1 MTCTTPLAAPQAG
14 GVSPHTPA
22 RRARSLILERLRARV
37 AGIEA
42 APNLIAPNLIAPNL
56 IAPNLIAP
64 NLIAPGR
71 LSAPDGRTAP
81 VPAQDWGLGLA
92 EIDRHLPLAGLAAD
106 GVHEIAPAA
115 YGDMPAALG
124 FAAALGVR
132 RLEGG
137 FDDERPLLWC
147 RLSAGA
153 REWGRLYGHGLEAL
167 GLARQRILTVT
178 LNQPAAILWT
188 IEEALKSAALAG
200 VIADVGPN
208 LDLTAVRR
216 LMLAA
221 NRGGTPALLLF
232 PAPPEG
238 GTGGRSRWIV
248 AAHPSA
254 PPTFDDQA
262 PGAPVWQLRL
272 VRCRGGRPGQ
282 WLVEWSHATHRFAL
296 APAISGRTA
305 DPGDATAG
313 DDPGQP
319 AAGAGAGGPARLA
332 ARRL

>member
-1 MTCTTPLAAPQAG
+1 MICTTPLAALQAG
-14 GVSPHTPA
+14 GVSLTGG
-22 RRARSLILERLRARV
+22 RARSLILERLRARV

-42 APNLIAPNLIAPNL
+42 APNLIAPIAGRL
-56 IAPNLIAP
+56 T
-64 NLIAPGR
+64 APG
-71 LSAPDGRTAP
+71 
-81 VPAQDWGLGLA
+81 PAQNWALGLA
-92 EIDRHLPLAGLAAD
+92 EIDRHLPQIGLAAD

-124 FAAALGVR
+124 FAAALGMR

-137 FDDERPLLWC
+137 LADERPLLWC
-147 RLSAGA
+147 RLSSGA

-167 GLARQRILTVT
+167 GLARQRLLTLT

-188 IEEALKSAALAG
+188 LEEALKSAALAG

-221 NRGGTPALLLF
+221 KRGRTPALLLF

-238 GTGGRSRWIV
+238 ATSARSRWIV
-248 AAHPSA
+248 AAHASRPS
-254 PPTFDDQA
+254 PFDDQA
-262 PGAPVWQLRL
+262 PGAPAWHLRL
-272 VRCRGGRPGQ
+272 ARCRGGRPGE

-296 APAISGRTA
+296 AAAISGRTA
-305 DPGDATAG
+305 DPGDAPA
-313 DDPGQP
+313 DASWEP
-319 AAGAGAGGPARLA
+319 AAGAGAGGRAGPA